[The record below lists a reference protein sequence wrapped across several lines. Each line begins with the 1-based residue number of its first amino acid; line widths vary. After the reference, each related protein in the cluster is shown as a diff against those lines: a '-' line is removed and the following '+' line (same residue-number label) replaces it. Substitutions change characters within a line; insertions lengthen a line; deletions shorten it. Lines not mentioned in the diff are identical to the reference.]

1 MSRLRRTLLYV
12 LFALYLSAVLFV
24 SAIRFWVIPNLQQ
37 WQAPLEKVLS
47 DALGVELTFDQVTGD
62 WKGSRARLQLDN
74 VRVQQGEGE
83 QPAMHIPMLQFE
95 FSWSSWLYAKPI
107 FHMVYADG
115 LQLTIKRDS
124 NAHISVGGV
133 VVDDGT
139 AAESSTEDDQAFLR
153 WLALQ
158 RQVQI
163 TNATIIWDDHYR
175 NLPPEVV
182 TPVQI
187 DVQNRDG
194 RHYVALQEGEPG
206 NTDGLAVLADLQTHS
221 SEAGDNVS
229 AMNGQL
235 YVRARTGF
243 ESLLALGL
251 DKNTDWSVYPELL
264 ELVVKVEQGRF
275 TDIRFK
281 AEASA
286 LQGAFYGQNLAAKKL
301 SVFMSSS
308 WTDLDR
314 WLAQRDWLSTAPVQ
328 SIVMLDDVHVAGG
341 QLWQEDLQLDRMAF
355 ELDGRGR
362 AWQLTTFVAENP
374 ELYLYTQGNWRP
386 DPDYELGWLELQG
399 RLEHVQLSS
408 LYKYFP
414 DDVGTDVISWLK
426 AGLQQGSL
434 EQGRFTLRG
443 DVDAFPFQSEQEKGY
458 FDVTGTIRGAQ
469 IDYWQA
475 AAHERTW
482 PLLRDIEGQ
491 LRIERAGL
499 YGNFTQASVLIDPAS
514 PVQATALAITIPN
527 MEHDSV
533 VHIDAQSH
541 GSAASYVP
549 LFKNSPLGE
558 LVNNELDGLR
568 AEGQWEVPLKLAV
581 PLQAG
586 KDVSI
591 TGHVAMQNTS
601 LRVYDELPPI
611 RRLHGRLNFSD
622 TAVWAENLRGAWLGQ
637 PLSIEKGVAYDGNQ
651 PNKYPGLTFKGS
663 ADMQQARPWIPA
675 MWHERVQGRTPFQFV
690 LSVQQ
695 SDVVLK
701 LDSTLQG
708 LIVDLPLPMQK
719 PAEQR
724 WPLQLRWQA
733 VNPSTSQLSVAL
745 GRSFY
750 ASFLHDK
757 TVPQPYFKAGTI
769 TANKEIKPEQN
780 GLVVDV
786 HYPKVDLDGWQALIQ
801 TAQADESQGEGYFP
815 ALKRLRVQADE
826 AQGLGMAFEHLTLT
840 AQQPQQQHWRVDI
853 SSSEAAG
860 NLQWQVDRAGQI
872 QGVLQAHFQRII
884 LGEMAEGEV
893 AESTESESQSE
904 RWGDDTLHL
913 PDMNL
918 HIEQLEIAGK
928 RIGSVLAEGRSEPDS
943 DVWQLENLS
952 LVAPGMSLTG
962 AGHWLL
968 NGESRGLY
976 IEAQAT
982 IESLQDYLD
991 FFGVPDVVQGTK
1003 GSVAMQFSWR
1013 NLPWRVALDDLEGDI
1028 NVVLGKGRLKQIQS
1042 RSARLLEVLSL
1053 QSLTRLARL
1062 ELNIGGVLREGFPY
1076 DAIKGDVS
1084 LREMVLHTNNYRIT
1098 GPVGT
1103 IVIEGDVGVKQ
1114 ETLALN
1120 VVVIPQVDISGAAVA
1135 AAIAVNPIVG
1145 LGAFVT
1151 QWLMQEPLS
1160 RAMTQRYT
1168 VQGSWDDPQVEEQSL
1183 DLP

>member
-37 WQAPLEKVLS
+37 WQAPLEHLLS

-62 WKGSRARLQLDN
+62 WKGARARIQLDN
-74 VRVQQGEGE
+74 VRVQQSEGE

-115 LQLTIKRDS
+115 LQLTIKRDHH
-124 NAHISVGGV
+124 AHISVGGV
-133 VVDDGT
+133 LVDDGT
-139 AAESSTEDDQAFLR
+139 PSETTKNSAEDEQAVLR
-153 WLALQ
+153 WLTLQ

-163 TNATIIWDDHYR
+163 TNATIIWEDQYR

-194 RHYVALQEGEPG
+194 RHYVALQEGGSG
-206 NTDGLAVLADLQTHS
+206 NHEGLAVLADLQSPTS
-221 SEAGDNVS
+221 KAGDNVA
-229 AMNGQL
+229 AMSGQL

-251 DKNTDWSVYPELL
+251 DKNTDWSVFPELL
-264 ELVVKVEQGRF
+264 ELVVQVEQGKF

-281 AEASA
+281 AEAA
-286 LQGAFYGQNLAAKKL
+286 DLQGAFYGQSLAAQKL
-301 SVFMSSS
+301 SVFMSAS
-308 WTDLDR
+308 WADLDR
-314 WLAQRDWLSTAPVQ
+314 WLEQRDWLSTAPVQ
-328 SIVMLDDVHVAGG
+328 SIVMLGG
-341 QLWQEDLQLDRMAF
+341 VRVVGGTLWQEDLQLDRLAF

-362 AWQLTTFVAENP
+362 SWQLTTFLAENP
-374 ELYLYTQGNWRP
+374 ELYLSTQGSWRP
-386 DPDYELGWLELQG
+386 DPEYELGWLELEG

-426 AGLQQGSL
+426 AGLQKGSL

-458 FDVTGTIRGAQ
+458 FDVTATVRDAQ

-482 PLLRDIEGQ
+482 PVLRDVQGQ

-514 PVQATALAITIPN
+514 PVQATALSVIIPN
-527 MEHDSV
+527 MEHDSI
-533 VHIDAQSH
+533 VHVEAQSH

-549 LFKNSPLGE
+549 VFKNSPLGE
-558 LVNNELDGLR
+558 LVNNELDTLQ
-568 AEGQWEVPLKLAV
+568 AEGQWQVPLTLAV

-586 KDVSI
+586 KDVTI
-591 TGHVAMQNTS
+591 TGHVAMNNTA
-601 LRVYDELPPI
+601 LRVYNELPPI
-611 RRLHGRLNFSD
+611 RRLNGRLHFSD
-622 TAVWAENLRGAWLGQ
+622 TAVWAENLHGTWLGQ
-637 PLSIEKGVAYDGNQ
+637 PLSIEKGVAYDGKQ
-651 PNKYPGLTFKGS
+651 PNTYPGLTFKGS
-663 ADMQQARPWIPA
+663 ADMQQAQSWIPA

-690 LSVQQ
+690 LSMQQ
-695 SDVVLK
+695 SDVVLQ
-701 LDSTLQG
+701 LDSTLHG
-708 LIVDLPLPMQK
+708 LIINLPLPMQK

-724 WPLQLRWQA
+724 WPLQLKWQA
-733 VNPSTSQLSVAL
+733 VSPGISQLSVAL

-757 TVPQPYFKAGTI
+757 AVPQPYFKAGNI
-769 TANKEIKPEQN
+769 TANKVTRPVQS

-786 HYPKVDLDGWQALIQ
+786 QYPKVDLDGWQALIQ
-801 TAQADESQGEGYFP
+801 TAQADESQGDGYFP
-815 ALKRLRVQADE
+815 SLKRLRVQADE
-826 AQGLGMAFEHLTLT
+826 AQALGMGFEQLTLT
-840 AQQPQQQHWRVDI
+840 AQQPQQRHWRVDI

-893 AESTESESQSE
+893 ESDTATE
-904 RWGDDTLHL
+904 RWGDDALHL
-913 PDMNL
+913 PDMTL

-928 RIGSVLAEGRSEPDS
+928 HIGSVLAEGKSEPDS
-943 DVWQLENLS
+943 DVWQLEKLS
-952 LVAPGMSLTG
+952 VVAPGMSLTG
-962 AGHWLL
+962 SGHWLL

-976 IEAQAT
+976 IEAQSV
-982 IESLQDYLD
+982 IESLQDYLE
-991 FFGVPDVVQGTK
+991 FFGVPGVVHGTK
-1003 GSVAMQFSWR
+1003 GTLAMQFSWR

-1028 NVVLGKGRLKQIQS
+1028 NVDLGKGRLNQIQS

-1062 ELNIGGVLREGFPY
+1062 ELNVGGVLREGFPY

-1084 LREMVLHTNNYRIT
+1084 LREMLLHTNNYRIT

-1103 IVIEGDVGVKQ
+1103 IVIEGDVGIKQ
-1114 ETLALN
+1114 ESLALN

-1135 AAIAVNPIVG
+1135 AAIAVNPVVG
-1145 LGAFVT
+1145 LGAFLT

-1160 RAMTQRYT
+1160 RAMTQRY
-1168 VQGSWDDPQVEEQSL
+1168 VVHGSWDEPQVEEMSL
-1183 DLP
+1183 D